1 MRTSIPTASRRPSAT
16 PPTDVEIGSWFSG
29 LNPVYPGECPGGAA
43 GVRGSADFTGNV
55 TTIPES
61 GSCALMLAGL
71 A

>member
-1 MRTSIPTASRRPSAT
+1 M
-16 PPTDVEIGSWFSG
+16 
-29 LNPVYPGECPGGAA
+29 YPGECPGGAA